1 MKIHYRIKKD
11 SSAEIVRCF
20 GTDPEI
26 ILPDQILGRT
36 VTSVAA
42 YAFSE
47 KKGTEDRDVLIF
59 ETGAER
65 MFREEERLLAGGE
78 IGKVVLPDTL
88 ERIGRYVFYGCR
100 NLRELAFSDRL
111 GDIGSGAF
119 TGCRSLK
126 RLDVHLTQGKKT
138 CVKEIL
144 GDLWQRIDVVF
155 FSESGEARLVFPE
168 HYEEAVE
175 NTPARILFTQHHGS
189 GNNYRQC
196 FYDRETDY
204 RKYDSLFP
212 FAKAQEKTPVLTDLA
227 FGRLMYPVDLTGE
240 AEGAYEAW
248 IREQQ
253 EEILKYLTDT
263 EDLEKLRAISG
274 KNLWEREALDA
285 AAEYASETGKGGV
298 LSCLMSE
305 RHRCFPEKRKK
316 YEL

>member
-1 MKIHYRIKKD
+1 M
-11 SSAEIVRCF
+11 
-20 GTDPEI
+20 
-26 ILPDQILGRT
+26 
-36 VTSVAA
+36 
-42 YAFSE
+42 
-47 KKGTEDRDVLIF
+47 
-59 ETGAER
+59 
-65 MFREEERLLAGGE
+65 
-78 IGKVVLPDTL
+78 
-88 ERIGRYVFYGCR
+88 
-100 NLRELAFSDRL
+100 
-111 GDIGSGAF
+111 
-119 TGCRSLK
+119 
-126 RLDVHLTQGKKT
+126 
-138 CVKEIL
+138 
-144 GDLWQRIDVVF
+144 F

-212 FAKAQEKTPVLTDLA
+212 FAKAQEKTPVLTDLV

-240 AEGAYEAW
+240 AEAAYEAW

-298 LSCLMSE
+298 LSCLMNE
-305 RHRCFPEKRKK
+305 RHRYFPEKRKK